1 MYWKIA
7 LPLFKLHA
15 TPQLYGVWYLS
26 ESIVKLETLANAWN
40 FESSELI
47 VAFSRNKS
55 TWLLRGAVHAVIAEV
70 VTILECYFTTFP
82 TSECI
87 QGQESTLLHY
97 ASTVSDL
104 RTVPF
109 NKFLFLQEEGTL
121 MPLQSSYERKSG
133 TVCLSKGSERS
144 APGISAGESVAS
156 ISSVEISN
164 KSRCFSRTLGSIH
177 LIRNS
182 TCSLRS
188 LVLH

>member
-1 MYWKIA
+1 M
-7 LPLFKLHA
+7 
-15 TPQLYGVWYLS
+15 
-26 ESIVKLETLANAWN
+26 VKLQTLVNAWN
-40 FESSELI
+40 FEPSELI

-70 VTILECYFTTFP
+70 KILECYFTDFP
-82 TSECI
+82 TSECVP
-87 QGQESTLLHY
+87 GEESTLVHY
-97 ASTVSDL
+97 ASTVSEL

-109 NKFLFLQEEGTL
+109 NKFYFLQEVGTL

-133 TVCLSKGSERS
+133 AVCLSKGSERS
-144 APGISAGESVAS
+144 APGISAGKSVTS

-164 KSRCFSRTLGSIH
+164 KSRCSSRTLRSIR

-188 LVLH
+188 LVLR